1 MPTQRK
7 SRFLRYWTDDERLEA
22 ARLRDRGLSYATIAL
37 RLGRNKNAISGMF
50 YKWDRREK

>member
-7 SRFLRYWTDDERLEA
+7 SRFFRYWTDDERLEA

-50 YKWDRREK
+50 YKWDKRKL